1 MAEPMRVL
9 IAEDDDATR
18 STFANAVRSLGHTCK
33 TARDG
38 REAWEIHESYRS
50 EVIIC
55 DRSMP
60 WMDGIELCRAVRLH
74 EDDSNYTYFVFVT
87 AHDTP
92 EDLLLGMNVGADDYL
107 TKPID
112 LKHFEARLAA
122 AWRVV
127 SHQRALVQSNAN
139 LRRDSERHFLAARV
153 DALTTLG
160 NRRQLD
166 EDLLELRLSTATH
179 GCRYAVGIGDI
190 DWFKSYNDS
199 YGHLMGD
206 RALTAVGEVF
216 RDQLRSDDRCYRY
229 GGEEFVV
236 LLRELSDGDAATA
249 LERVRRH
256 TASLGLAHAGS
267 PIGTLTISIG
277 LAVATLGPDL
287 DFEAWF
293 KRADRALYQAKANGR
308 NRVVTDLDSCA
319 GERRSSPPEHRS
331 ARPEHRSSPPERRSQ
346 RPPE

>member
-1 MAEPMRVL
+1 MTEPMRVL
-9 IAEDDDATR
+9 VAEDDDATR

-60 WMDGIELCRAVRLH
+60 WMDGIELCQAVRMH
-74 EDDSNYTYFVFVT
+74 EDDIDYTYFVFVT

-92 EDLLLGMNVGADDYL
+92 EDLLLGMSVGADDYL

-112 LKHFEARLAA
+112 LKHLEARLAA

-127 SHQRALVQSNAN
+127 SHRRALVRSNAI
-139 LRRDSERHFLAARV
+139 LRRDSERYFRAAHV
-153 DALTTLG
+153 DPLTKLS

-166 EDLLELRLSTATH
+166 EDLLELRSSPAIH
-179 GCRYAVGIGDI
+179 GFRYALAIGDI

-229 GGEEFVV
+229 GGEEFVI
-236 LLRELSDGDAATA
+236 LLREHSDGDAATA
-249 LERVRRH
+249 LERMRRH
-256 TASLGLAHAGS
+256 IESLGLAHAGS
-267 PIGTLTISIG
+267 TMGVVTISMG
-277 LAVATLGPDL
+277 LAVATIGSNVDL
-287 DFEAWF
+287 EAWF
-293 KRADRALYQAKANGR
+293 KRADRALYQAKARGR
-308 NRVVTDLDSCA
+308 NRVVADLDLA
-319 GERRSSPPEHRS
+319 EDRRRSTPQHAAVR
-331 ARPEHRSSPPERRSQ
+331 
-346 RPPE
+346 